1 MIGIQEVYA
10 SIVYNARNNSGAGEK
25 LATVPKMQPDDV
37 EPAVAAVK
45 KTFIVSQLGKNC
57 WPTNE
62 VSLID
67 YYHNISSIRPL

>member
-1 MIGIQEVYA
+1 MVLT
-10 SIVYNARNNSGAGEK
+10 SIDYKARNDPGAGEP

-37 EPAVAAVK
+37 EPTVAAYK
-45 KTFIVSQLGKNC
+45 KLLILSRLSKIAGQ
-57 WPTNE
+57 NE